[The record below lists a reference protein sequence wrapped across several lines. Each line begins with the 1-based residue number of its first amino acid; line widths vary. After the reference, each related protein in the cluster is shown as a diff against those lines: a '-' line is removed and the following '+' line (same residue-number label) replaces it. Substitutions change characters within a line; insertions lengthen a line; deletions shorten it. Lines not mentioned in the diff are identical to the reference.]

1 MNNRKP
7 EPVTQRD
14 HPYASWSSA
23 ELDWIAKRDAQWAA
37 WGYSLAPLTP
47 APEPVRERAAWWPM
61 SVRVRNCVKR
71 AVEWLRFGDIRAETR
86 SVDGGVAS
94 EIAFIGRGGKTV
106 GYWAYGSFDP
116 SFPYRG

>member
-1 MNNRKP
+1 MSTRKP
-7 EPVTQRD
+7 EPVTPKD
-14 HPYASWSSA
+14 HPERAYRWTDA
-23 ELDWIAKRDAQWAA
+23 ELAWIAKRDAQWAA
-37 WGYSLAPLTP
+37 WGYSLAPITP
-47 APEPVRERAAWWPM
+47 TLPLKRRPM

-86 SVDGGVAS
+86 SVDAGVAS